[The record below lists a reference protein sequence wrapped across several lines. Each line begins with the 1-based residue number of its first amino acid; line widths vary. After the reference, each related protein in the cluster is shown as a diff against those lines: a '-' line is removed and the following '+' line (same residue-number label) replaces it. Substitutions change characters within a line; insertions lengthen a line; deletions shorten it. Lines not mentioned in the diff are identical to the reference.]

1 MKRTLILGIETSC
14 DETAASVVAD
24 GHAMLS
30 NVVAS
35 QVEIHKRFGGIVP
48 EMASR
53 SHIETLNPV
62 IKAALADA
70 GISYGEIH
78 AVAVTQGPGLLG
90 SLLVGLMAAKSLSFV
105 LGIPLI
111 AVDHIEAHIYA
122 GFLEEPE
129 LRFPFVAM
137 VVSGGHTDLVWATG
151 HGEFYLIGQT
161 RDDAAG
167 ECFDKVARVLELG
180 YPGGPLIER
189 LALEGDPTAVPLPRA
204 LLEDDTLDTSFSGL
218 KTAVVNY
225 VNRTRQRGA
234 DLNQADV
241 AASFQAA
248 VVDVL
253 AAKAFAAASRYGVET
268 LLLAGGVA
276 ANGALRKHLAEQ
288 AALRNIRFV
297 VPRPALCTDN
307 AAMVAAAGY
316 HRFLR
321 GDFAPLTLNAS
332 ADLTLKSSKLSLDGR
347 FLGLKYRI

>member
-1 MKRTLILGIETSC
+1 MNSALILGIETSC

-24 GHAMLS
+24 GRTALS

-35 QVEIHKRFGGIVP
+35 QVEIHRRFGGIVP
-48 EMASR
+48 EVASR

-62 IKAALADA
+62 INAAMSDA
-70 GISYGEIH
+70 GIGWSEIH

-90 SLLVGLMAAKSLSFV
+90 SLLVGLMAAKSLSFA

-129 LRFPFVAM
+129 MSFPFVAM
-137 VVSGGHTDLVWATG
+137 VVSGGHTDLVYAAG
-151 HGEFYLIGQT
+151 HGRFSLIGQT

-180 YPGGPLIER
+180 YPGGPLVER
-189 LALEGDPTAVPLPRA
+189 LALEGDPAAISLPRA
-204 LLEDDTLDTSFSGL
+204 LLEDEAFDTSFSGL

-225 VNRTRQRGA
+225 VNRARQKGEILNRA
-234 DLNQADV
+234 DM

-276 ANGALRKHLAEQ
+276 ANGALRKLFAQQ

-297 VPRPALCTDN
+297 VPRPAFCTDN

-316 HRFLR
+316 YRYMR

-332 ADLTLKSSKLSLDGR
+332 ADLTLESLLS
-347 FLGLKYRI
+347 